1 MFGHA
6 LYFGHVP
13 PFFGVLLLVAAIIVL
28 REVRRRD
35 DRRRD
40 DGDAE
45 TLALLEDVKAM
56 LARLEARVESLEMLL
71 PEKPGDRNTKTWRP
85 DASGK
90 RGQS

>member
-6 LYFGHVP
+6 LYFGHMTP
-13 PFFGVLLLVAAIIVL
+13 IFGLLLLVVAIVVL
-28 REVRRRD
+28 WETRRRD

-40 DGDAE
+40 HGDAE
-45 TLALLEDVKAM
+45 TVALLEEVKAT
-56 LARLEARVESLEMLL
+56 LARLEVRVESLEVLL
-71 PEKPGDRNTKTWRP
+71 PERPGDRNKETWRP

>member
-13 PFFGVLLLVAAIIVL
+13 LFFAVLLVVAVIITL

-40 DGDAE
+40 HRDAE
-45 TLALLEDVKAM
+45 TLALLEDVKAT
-56 LARLEARVESLEMLL
+56 LARLEARVESLEILL
-71 PEKPGDRNTKTWRP
+71 PEKPGDRNTNTWQP

>member
-6 LYFGHVP
+6 QYFGHMT
-13 PFFGVLLLVAAIIVL
+13 PFFGLLLLVVAIIAL

-45 TLALLEDVKAM
+45 TLALLDDVKAT
-56 LARLEARVESLEMLL
+56 LARLEARVESLEILL
-71 PEKPGDRNTKTWRP
+71 PEKPGDRNTKTWQP